1 MFSLQG
7 GLRAVVW
14 TDLFQ
19 GLVMIGGLVA
29 IIVQERKNERI
40 DGSMRWH
47 IPKRARAT
55 RPLTAPLHRIAGANL
70 QQMSSP
76 LKNVLIHGRPG
87 RRCGLRAR
95 AGSAICWGSLRNGC
109 E

>member
-1 MFSLQG
+1 MQG

-29 IIVQERKNERI
+29 IIVQERTDRR
-40 DGSMRWH
+40 RWMDRQRRRRRH
-47 IPKRARAT
+47 PQTRAT
-55 RPLTAPLHRIAGANL
+55 ATAECTTASPPPSPGRLSGADL
-70 QQMSSP
+70 SQMS
-76 LKNVLIHGRPG
+76 
-87 RRCGLRAR
+87 
-95 AGSAICWGSLRNGC
+95 

>member
-1 MFSLQG
+1 MFSFQG

-40 DGSMRWH
+40 DGDGWIAGISY
-47 IPKRARAT
+47 PQTRAT
-55 RPLTAPLHRIAGANL
+55 RPLTAPLHRQPGPT
-70 QQMSSP
+70 SS
-76 LKNVLIHGRPG
+76 K
-87 RRCGLRAR
+87 
-95 AGSAICWGSLRNGC
+95 
-109 E
+109 

>member
-1 MFSLQG
+1 MQG

-29 IIVQERKNERI
+29 IIVQERTDRR
-40 DGSMRWH
+40 RWMDRRRH
-47 IPKRARAT
+47 PQTRAT
-55 RPLTAPLHRIAGANL
+55 AAAAECTTASPSPPARLSGADL
-70 QQMSSP
+70 SQMS
-76 LKNVLIHGRPG
+76 
-87 RRCGLRAR
+87 
-95 AGSAICWGSLRNGC
+95 

>member
-1 MFSLQG
+1 MQG

-29 IIVQERKNERI
+29 IIVQERTDRR
-40 DGSMRWH
+40 RWMDRQRRRSH
-47 IPKRARAT
+47 PQTRAMP
-55 RPLTAPLHRIAGANL
+55 RPQSASPPSPARLSGADL
-70 QQMSSP
+70 SQMS
-76 LKNVLIHGRPG
+76 
-87 RRCGLRAR
+87 
-95 AGSAICWGSLRNGC
+95 

>member
-29 IIVQERKNERI
+29 IIVQERSERI
-40 DGSMRWH
+40 DGSLAY
-47 IPKRARAT
+47 PQTRAT
-55 RPLTAPLHRIAGANL
+55 ATH
-70 QQMSSP
+70 
-76 LKNVLIHGRPG
+76 
-87 RRCGLRAR
+87 
-95 AGSAICWGSLRNGC
+95 
-109 E
+109 